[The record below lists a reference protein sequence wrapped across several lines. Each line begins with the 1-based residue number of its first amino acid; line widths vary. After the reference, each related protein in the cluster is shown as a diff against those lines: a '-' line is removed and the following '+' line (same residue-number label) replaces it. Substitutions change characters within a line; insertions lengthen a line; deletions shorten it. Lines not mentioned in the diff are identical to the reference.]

1 MTERAGLADDLASI
15 RSAEE
20 IAEEIGAEP
29 ASEADKGHRRAHNG
43 GGERCHNRHD
53 NAARRAG
60 TKARRAEQA
69 GLIDLFDA

>member
-1 MTERAGLADDLASI
+1 MTA
-15 RSAEE
+15 
-20 IAEEIGAEP
+20 
-29 ASEADKGHRRAHNG
+29 AH
-43 GGERCHNRHD
+43 